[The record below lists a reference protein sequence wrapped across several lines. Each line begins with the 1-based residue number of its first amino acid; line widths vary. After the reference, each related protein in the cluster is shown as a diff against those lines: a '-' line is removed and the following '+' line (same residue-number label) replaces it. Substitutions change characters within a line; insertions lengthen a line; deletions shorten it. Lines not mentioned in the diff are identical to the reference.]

1 MSGDNTPR
9 IRSTF
14 FQADA
19 FHLAAHRL
27 TQSGVPD
34 ISLMIAQ
41 VVNSS
46 FSSELYLKCLILIET
61 GNFPHEHHLAKLFDG
76 LPDKT
81 KQVIENEW
89 NAQRADRSAVW
100 DEIDR
105 RAGGA
110 VTARTLTDAL
120 SKEGD
125 AFVDWRY
132 AHEPGPLCNFSLS
145 NLPAILRNQIMRRR
159 LKATLKNPD
168 LLGKWRTPDD

>member
-1 MSGDNTPR
+1 MSADNTPR
-9 IRSTF
+9 VRSIF

-19 FHLAAHRL
+19 FHLAAQRL
-27 TQSGVPD
+27 TQSG
-34 ISLMIAQ
+34 
-41 VVNSS
+41 
-46 FSSELYLKCLILIET
+46 
-61 GNFPHEHHLAKLFDG
+61 
-76 LPDKT
+76 PDKT

-89 NAQRADRSAVW
+89 NAETAKRSTVL

>member
-61 GNFPHEHHLAKLFDG
+61 GNFPHEHHLAKLFDE

-89 NAQRADRSAVW
+89 NAETAKRSTVL

-145 NLPAILRNQIMRRR
+145 NLPAILRKQILAIR
-159 LKATLKNPD
+159 PE
-168 LLGKWRTPDD
+168 LLSPSPPVQE